1 MKENGKA
8 AIQRDLA
15 RLEEW
20 ANRRLMKFSEDKCK
34 VLHLG
39 RKKPWHKY
47 KMVMPSGDAACQRVA
62 QASISPRARELE
74 PRMTQFQHSPCPQ
87 SMGLVMGSIDNLQ
100 HGK

>member
-20 ANRRLMKFSEDKCK
+20 ANRSLMKFSEDKCK

-39 RKKPWHKY
+39 RKKPWQKY
-47 KMVMPSGDAACQRVA
+47 KMVLPSGDAACQRVA
-62 QASISPRARELE
+62 QASISPRARDDPVPAFPL
-74 PRMTQFQHSPCPQ
+74 PTGHSP
-87 SMGLVMGSIDNLQ
+87 MGLVMGSIVNLQ